1 MGDCVAGGW
10 WATGWAGDVSIHIRL
25 RVLHQVAL
33 TRVDGPA
40 GGLFLQVGWEIELA
54 VVGGPLDGSAMS
66 SRVSVLCWSY
76 TGGQAATF
84 FLLVGVGEL
93 VDWVLGLFG
102 RFGSVDWLV
111 GRSSLFANHLFRRLS
126 LSESSCWLSY
136 GTVLPAGWIA
146 RCYV

>member
-1 MGDCVAGGW
+1 MGGGW

-66 SRVSVLCWSY
+66 SRVSVLCLVIHWWSSSN
-76 TGGQAATF
+76 
-84 FLLVGVGEL
+84 FLPVG
-93 VDWVLGLFG
+93 W
-102 RFGSVDWLV
+102 S
-111 GRSSLFANHLFRRLS
+111 RRVS
-126 LSESSCWLSY
+126 
-136 GTVLPAGWIA
+136 
-146 RCYV
+146 